1 MTATMMT
8 QTPSCIAVD
17 WGTSRLRLW
26 ALDGDGHAIAE
37 RRSEEGLEGVRAAG
51 FNTTLES
58 HLDALGISP
67 EVPVIIC
74 GMAGSRQGWIEAP
87 YITTPTPL
95 DAVMRKA
102 VRVTEAQRDVRI
114 LPGLAQHN
122 LTNPQVMRG
131 EETKLL
137 GLGLDNGRHLICMPG
152 THAKWVQMD
161 AGIVTNFTTYLTG
174 ELYALFSTRSIL
186 RHSVGE
192 NASFTSTEL
201 HFVEACQAMI
211 DAPHQL
217 TEKLFSIRAA
227 SLLFDQ
233 TTNQSAAIL
242 SGLLIGAEVGSAKQ
256 AFGIDSQLTLAATG
270 MMGAL
275 YEKAVSIAGF
285 KSNTVDSEV
294 LVRAGLFNAAKIF
307 WPARFTVRK
316 SA

>member
-1 MTATMMT
+1 MMT

-26 ALDGDGHAIAE
+26 ALDSAGNVIAE

-51 FNTTLES
+51 FNATLES
-58 HLDALGISP
+58 HLNALGISP

-102 VRVTEAQRDVRI
+102 VRVSEAQRDVRI
-114 LPGLAQHN
+114 LPGLAQH
-122 LTNPQVMRG
+122 LLSNPQVMRG

-161 AGIVTNFTTYLTG
+161 AGVVTNFTTYLTG

-192 NASFTSTEL
+192 NASFDNTDP
-201 HFVEACQAMI
+201 HFVEACLAMI
-211 DAPHQL
+211 EAPQKL

-227 SLLFDQ
+227 SLLLDH
-233 TTNQSAAIL
+233 TSSQSAATL
-242 SGLLIGAEVGSAKQ
+242 SGLLIGAEVGSAKL
-256 AFGIDSQLTLAATG
+256 AFGTDTHLTLAATG
-270 MMGAL
+270 MLGTL

-285 KSNTVDSEV
+285 KSNAVDSEM
-294 LVRAGLFNAAKIF
+294 LVRAGLFNAAKTF
-307 WPARFTVRK
+307 WPARFSVRK